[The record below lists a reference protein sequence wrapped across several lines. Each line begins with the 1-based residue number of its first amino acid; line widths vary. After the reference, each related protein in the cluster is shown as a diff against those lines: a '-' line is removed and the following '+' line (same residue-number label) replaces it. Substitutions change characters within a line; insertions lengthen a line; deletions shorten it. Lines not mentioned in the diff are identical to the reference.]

1 MLTLL
6 VDVGWHVDRALIDVD
21 ADVVEMFVVLE
32 QKLGCI
38 QSLRHRI
45 ADLLR
50 TEQQRQGIV
59 GYRSTTDVK
68 NTDLRFKKTLEN
80 TFYLYLKT

>member
-32 QKLGCI
+32 
-38 QSLRHRI
+38 
-45 ADLLR
+45 
-50 TEQQRQGIV
+50 
-59 GYRSTTDVK
+59 
-68 NTDLRFKKTLEN
+68 
-80 TFYLYLKT
+80 